1 MLRTIG
7 KILLGLLVVILV
19 IVVLL
24 FLPYPTQS
32 TIPAQPAT
40 SYEESVARHD
50 AINEA
55 ESELALFPGCQSQLL
70 THGETTEQ
78 VVVLFHGYR
87 ACPTQFMALAE
98 QLHER
103 GYNVLLPRMPQMGL
117 EGRPNDQHGQL
128 TAGELVEYGTEAL
141 DIAQGLGDHVTVAG
155 LSAGGL
161 MTAWAVQYRDD
172 VDHAV
177 IISPFLAP
185 QFLPDAIHRAAAN
198 FYQVVPNQFV
208 WQDAELQENVP
219 NPPQVYPRNATRA
232 ISEFMQLAYEIR
244 RDAKQD
250 APMSDNVIFIT
261 NGADAAVDLDP
272 VNELIDSWQSQ
283 SYESITEYQF
293 AEALELD
300 HDLIDHLHP
309 NEKVE
314 ISHPVLLDY
323 LVVDPKEQQN

>member
-7 KILLGLLVVILV
+7 MILLGLLVVVLV

-32 TIPAQPAT
+32 TSPAQPAT
-40 SYEESVARHD
+40 SYEESVARLD

-55 ESELALFPGCQSQLL
+55 ESELALYPGCESQLL

-78 VVVLFHGYR
+78 VGVLFHGYR
-87 ACPTQFMALAE
+87 TCPTQFMALAE
-98 QLHER
+98 QRHEM
-103 GYNVLLPRMPQMGL
+103 GFIVFLPRMPQMGL
-117 EGRPNDQHGQL
+117 EARPNEQHGQL

-185 QFLPDAIHRAAAN
+185 QFLPDAFHRAAAN
-198 FYQVVPNQFV
+198 FYQVMPNQFV

-232 ISEFMQLAYEIR
+232 LSEFMQLGYEIR
-244 RDAKQD
+244 RDARQK
-250 APMSDNVIFIT
+250 APTSDSVIFIT
-261 NGADAAVDLDP
+261 NAADGAVDLDP
-272 VNELIDSWQSQ
+272 IDELIDSWQSQ
-283 SYESITEYQF
+283 GYESIIEYHF
-293 AEALELD
+293 EEELELD
-300 HDLIDHLHP
+300 HDLIDPLHP
-309 NEKVE
+309 NQKVE
-314 ISHPVLLDY
+314 ISYPVLLDH
-323 LVVDPKEQQN
+323 LVVDPKE